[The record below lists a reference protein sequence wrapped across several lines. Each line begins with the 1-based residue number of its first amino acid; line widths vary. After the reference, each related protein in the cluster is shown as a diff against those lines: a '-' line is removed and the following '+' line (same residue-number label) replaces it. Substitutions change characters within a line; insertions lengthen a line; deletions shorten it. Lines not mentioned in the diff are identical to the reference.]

1 MHLKLQTGHT
11 NFIVCSL
18 QLLILHLQVLH
29 LFGEPAYLR
38 IRFSDLLQFPHATL
52 QALNVLFKH
61 LPISPQ
67 FAAVPP
73 QNEVVEKQVRYH
85 CLRAPQLP
93 RVEINRHKIPQLAL
107 GISGVGN
114 LHDLCSGRLRYLTAH
129 LLQDL
134 GNFLPTGHL
143 QAGRNGGRGA
153 PRACATQ
160 TFASHLGI
168 TTGSLHLYLH
178 LPTYG
183 YTHTLPAVLT
193 FLQCGRKLVLLYA
206 ARSSASDL

>member
-1 MHLKLQTGHT
+1 MCT
-11 NFIVCSL
+11 L
-18 QLLILHLQVLH
+18 QLLILHLQVLY
-29 LFGEPAYLR
+29 LFGESACLW
-38 IRFSDLLQFPHATL
+38 IGSSDLQFLHATL
-52 QALNVLFKH
+52 QPLNVLFKH

-93 RVEINRHKIPQLAL
+93 RVEINRHKISQLAL

-114 LHDLCSGRLRYLTAH
+114 LHDLCSGRPRYLTAH
-129 LLQDL
+129 LLQDFGSL
-134 GNFLPTGHL
+134 LPAWQL
-143 QAGRNGGRGA
+143 QVGRNGGRGA

-160 TFASHLGI
+160 TFACHLGI

-178 LPTYG
+178 LS
-183 YTHTLPAVLT
+183 THVLIRCVQLGHN
-193 FLQCGRKLVLLYA
+193 FLRCVTSCLYHVP
-206 ARSSASDL
+206 